1 MNLPNKVAMGLG
13 LMSNGAFDIHNVRCR
28 VYYLIEKNKIIGYKW
43 DTLNKHQGHKIDH
56 CSLGFA

>member
-1 MNLPNKVAMGLG
+1 MGLG